1 MENMILTMTEDE
13 WVKKY
18 PLIRSLQNLQECF
31 WINDKKEPFDS
42 AVKKCALGMHD
53 IEDASDRLT
62 RFAPYIAKA
71 FAQTA
76 ASGGILES
84 PLREIPHMKRALEER
99 SGVAIGG
106 RMLMK

>member
-1 MENMILTMTEDE
+1 MCIRDRDE

-71 FAQTA
+71 FADVY
-76 ASGGILES
+76 
-84 PLREIPHMKRALEER
+84 KRQKLYL
-99 SGVAIGG
+99 V
-106 RMLMK
+106 